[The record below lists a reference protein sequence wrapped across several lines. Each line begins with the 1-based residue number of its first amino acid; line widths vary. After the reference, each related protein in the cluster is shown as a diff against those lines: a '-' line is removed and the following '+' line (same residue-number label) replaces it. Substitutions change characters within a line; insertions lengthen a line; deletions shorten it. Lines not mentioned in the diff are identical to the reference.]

1 VTLADVDVVVPVRN
15 GGALLREAVDSVLA
29 QEGVNVHVIVVD
41 DGSTD
46 GAPKRLRPDP
56 RLRILARPARGLPAA
71 LNVGLDVGTSPLVA
85 RQDADDRSLPGRLAA
100 EAAHLERY
108 PGIGLVASAF
118 EVLVGDR
125 VVAKLGPGPAGMLER
140 NPICAGSTVV
150 RREVMERVGDYRRAF
165 ALCEDYDAW
174 LRCAWTSGVSILP
187 VVGYQY
193 RLTASM
199 STIARAV
206 EHQVFADLAR
216 ASARAR
222 IDGSPDPADCP
233 EGHVAAPV
241 GDGGSRTTAEGYTLA
256 WWAREFA
263 ALGARREA
271 LRCVGAAGRVLPARQ
286 SAGLLCAALGRPAPQ
301 AHWA

>member
-1 VTLADVDVVVPVRN
+1 VTIADVDVIVPVRN

-46 GAPKRLRPDP
+46 GAPKRLQSDP

-71 LNVGLDVGTSPLVA
+71 LNAGLEAGTAPLVA

-100 EAAHLERY
+100 EAAHLERH
-108 PGIGLVASAF
+108 PGIGLVATAF

-125 VVAKLGPGPAGMLER
+125 VVVTMGPGPAGMLER

-150 RREVMERVGDYRRAF
+150 RREVMECIGGYREAFRA
-165 ALCEDYDAW
+165 CEDYDAW
-174 LRCAWTSGVSILP
+174 LRCGWTSGVSILS

-199 STIARAV
+199 STIVRADDLRR
-206 EHQVFADLAR
+206 FGNLAR
-216 ASARAR
+216 ASALAR
-222 IDGSPDPADCP
+222 LNGSPDPAERAEDYVSALADECP
-233 EGHVAAPV
+233 NRAQAQ
-241 GDGGSRTTAEGYTLA
+241 AETLA

-263 ALGARREA
+263 ALGARRES
-271 LRCVGAAGRVLPARQ
+271 LRCVAAAARVLPAGRT
-286 SAGLLCAALGRPAPQ
+286 AGLLRAALGRPVPQ
-301 AHWA
+301 AQWT

>member
-1 VTLADVDVVVPVRN
+1 VTIADVDVIVPVRN
-15 GGALLREAVDSVLA
+15 GGALLREAVESVLA

-56 RLRILARPARGLPAA
+56 RLTILARAARGLPAA
-71 LNVGLDVGTSPLVA
+71 LNVGLDAGTAPLVA

-108 PGIGLVASAF
+108 PGIGLVATAF

-125 VVAKLGPGPAGMLER
+125 VVATMGPGPAGMLER

-150 RREVMERVGDYRRAF
+150 RRDVMECIGGYREAFRA
-165 ALCEDYDAW
+165 CEDYDAW
-174 LRCAWTSGVSILP
+174 LRCGWTTGVSVLP
-187 VVGYQY
+187 AVGYQY

-199 STIARAV
+199 STIVRADDLRR
-206 EHQVFADLAR
+206 FGILAR
-216 ASARAR
+216 DSALAR
-222 IDGSPDPADCP
+222 LQGSPDPADGAEDYVSALAD
-233 EGHVAAPV
+233 EGP
-241 GDGGSRTTAEGYTLA
+241 SRAQAQAETLA

-271 LRCVGAAGRVLPARQ
+271 LRCVSAAARTLPARQ
-286 SAGLLCAALGRPAPQ
+286 TAGLLRTAFRRPAPQ

>member
-1 VTLADVDVVVPVRN
+1 MTTADIDVIVPVRN
-15 GGALLREAVDSVLA
+15 GGALLREAVESVLT
-29 QEGVNVHVIVVD
+29 QDGVNVQVIVVD

-46 GAPKRLRPDP
+46 GAPQRLPSDP
-56 RLRILARPARGLPAA
+56 RLTVAVHEARGIPAA
-71 LNVGLDVGTSPLVA
+71 LNVALAGGAAPLVA

-100 EAAHLERY
+100 EAEHLERY
-108 PGIGLVASAF
+108 PGIGLVATAF
-118 EVLVGDR
+118 DVVVGDR
-125 VVAKLGPGPAGMLER
+125 VVATMAPGPAGMLER

-150 RREVMERVGDYRRAF
+150 RRMMIERVGRYRQAF
-165 ALCEDYDAW
+165 TLCEDYDAW
-174 LRCAWTSGVSILP
+174 LRCAWASGVSILS

-199 STIARAV
+199 STIARAI

-222 IDGSPDPADCP
+222 IDGAPDPADCP
-233 EGHVAAPV
+233 ETHIAGLA
-241 GDGGSRTTAEGYTLA
+241 GDGRNLAVAEADTLA

-271 LRCVGAAGRVLPARQ
+271 LRCIGAAARTLPARQ
-286 SAGLLCAALGRPAPQ
+286 TAGLLRAALGRPIPQ
-301 AHWA
+301 AQWT